1 MSKNNKPG
9 GGGKGGRGLDRISKT
24 IVRFCILIPSGGYTR
39 VCFSLLLNI
48 YWYYLIITIISFCVF
63 VCVCAQSCP
72 TLGDHRDCSL
82 PGSFDHGIFQARILE
97 WVAISFSRGSSSS
110 RDWTRVSC
118 ISCIG
123 KQILYQG
130 ATWEALIILYNII
143 QISIITDC
151 VSCVILYMSFMTKL
165 SL

>member
-82 PGSFDHGIFQARILE
+82 PGSFDHGIFQAKKLV
-97 WVAISFSRGSSSS
+97 WVAISYSWTSS
-110 RDWTRVSC
+110 RPTSPGAPAFRR
-118 ISCIG
+118 
-123 KQILYQG
+123 ILYQG